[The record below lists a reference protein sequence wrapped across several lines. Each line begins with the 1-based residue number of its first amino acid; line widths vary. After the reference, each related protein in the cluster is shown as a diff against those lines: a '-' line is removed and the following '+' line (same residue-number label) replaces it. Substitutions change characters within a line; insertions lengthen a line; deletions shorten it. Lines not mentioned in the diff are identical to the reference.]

1 MCPPPKI
8 TAYKLYLPLR
18 KFNNGGD
25 SPPLNLVSKCL
36 TLPKIQQIPDLNADF
51 FNIVAFFR
59 GIVVNFSLTTS
70 KTLVK
75 LL

>member
-25 SPPLNLVSKCL
+25 PPLNLVSKCL
-36 TLPKIQQIPDLNADF
+36 TLPKIQQISDLNADF
-51 FNIVAFFR
+51 LNIVAFFR